1 MKLSFKPAL
10 KKALLV
16 IAAAGL
22 VASVV
27 TGRERPSLAIAE
39 PAARISSRVQVH
51 QGIEKQDLD
60 LAMLERPA
68 ADEGAR
74 ADPFASRSFAG
85 ARIPGPAQKAA
96 AALPVAPP
104 LPFQY
109 FGKLT
114 ENGKTEVYVMR
125 GEELISIARGQ
136 SIGAEYRIDQVSES
150 RIEFTYLPLNMQQAL
165 DLPRVN

>member
-1 MKLSFKPAL
+1 MKPSFKPAL

-27 TGRERPSLAIAE
+27 TGREKPSLAVAE
-39 PAARISSRVQVH
+39 PAARIPSRIQVQQV
-51 QGIEKQDLD
+51 IEQQDLD
-60 LAMLERPA
+60 LAKLERH

-74 ADPFASRSFAG
+74 ADPFASRSFAA
-85 ARIPGPAQKAA
+85 ARAPGPAQKASVA
-96 AALPVAPP
+96 PPPVAPP

-136 SIGAEYRIDQVSES
+136 TIGAEYRIDQVSDS
-150 RIEFTYLPLNMQQAL
+150 SISFTYLPLKMKQNM
-165 DLPRVN
+165 DLPAPN